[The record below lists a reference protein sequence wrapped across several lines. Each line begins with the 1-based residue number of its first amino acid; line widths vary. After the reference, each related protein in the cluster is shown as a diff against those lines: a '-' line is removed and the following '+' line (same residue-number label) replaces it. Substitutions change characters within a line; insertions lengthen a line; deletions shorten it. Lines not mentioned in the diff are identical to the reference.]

1 MIFSSLV
8 FLYLFLPLNLLLYF
22 ALRREQHRNLVLIVF
37 SFVFYAWGEPVWIS
51 LLLLSATVDWIH
63 GLLIERWRGTPRT
76 RLVVL
81 SSLTI
86 NLGILGIFKYSG
98 FLYEQ
103 INAVLGTHL
112 ASPEFAL
119 PIGIS
124 FYTFQTVSYVVDV
137 YRGKLEA
144 QRSYTKFLM
153 FVSLYPQLVAGPI
166 VRYADIAEQIDN
178 RTHSLADASQGI
190 TRFCVGLFKK
200 VCVANVAGEL
210 VAQYMNADLSAL
222 SVSEAWFGLFM
233 FALQIYFD
241 FSGYSDMAI
250 GLGRIFGFHYP
261 ENFNYPYVART
272 ATEFW
277 RRWHMTLARFFR
289 DYVYIPL
296 GGKKR
301 HPYRNLFIVWFL
313 TGLWH
318 GASWNFVLWGLYF
331 GLLILLERLFLKR
344 LLAAVP
350 VFVSHAYL
358 LFAVLMGWAL
368 FYFEDSARLFSYC
381 TLLFGGTSAPLTSPE
396 LPSIIQ
402 QHLYWLVLALA
413 LCMPTYPWLR
423 GRFLDT
429 AFASPR
435 NRPVLRLLSAV
446 VNLALLLLPA
456 TALLVGQSYNP
467 FLYFRF

>member
-1 MIFSSLV
+1 MVFSSLV
-8 FLYLFLPLNLLLYF
+8 FLYLFLPLNLLIYF

-51 LLLLSATVDWIH
+51 LLLLSATVDWVH
-63 GLLIERWRGTPRT
+63 GLLIERWRGTARA
-76 RLVVL
+76 RLVLL

-103 INAVLGTHL
+103 INAVLGTQL
-112 ASPEFAL
+112 TPPEFAL

-144 QRSYTKFLM
+144 QRSYTRFLM

-166 VRYADIAEQIDN
+166 VRYADIAKQIDH

-190 TRFCVGLFKK
+190 TRFCIGLFKK
-200 VCVANVAGEL
+200 VCIANVAGEL
-210 VAQYMNADLSAL
+210 VARYMDADLSTL

-261 ENFNYPYVART
+261 ENFNHPYIAKT
-272 ATEFW
+272 AGEFW
-277 RRWHMTLARFFR
+277 RRWHMTLSRFFR

-331 GLLILLERLFLKR
+331 GFLILLERLFLRR
-344 LLAAVP
+344 LLAALP
-350 VFVSHAYL
+350 AFVSHGYL
-358 LFAVLMGWAL
+358 LFAVLMGWTL

-381 TLLFGGTSAPLTSPE
+381 TLLFGGTSAPMMSPD
-396 LPSIIQ
+396 LPSVVR
-402 QHLYWLVLALA
+402 QHLYWLILALA
-413 LCMPTYPWLR
+413 LCMPTAQWLR
-423 GRFLDT
+423 ARFLDT

-435 NRPVLRLLSAV
+435 NRPVLRMLSAV